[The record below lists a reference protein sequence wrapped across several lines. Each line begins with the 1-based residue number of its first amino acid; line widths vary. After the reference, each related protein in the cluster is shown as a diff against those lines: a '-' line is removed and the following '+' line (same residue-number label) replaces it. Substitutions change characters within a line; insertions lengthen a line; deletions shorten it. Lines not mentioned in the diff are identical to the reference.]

1 KTDALTVM
9 QFRVSSGKVSDTS
22 SVPAQLRPVPR
33 YPESEATNT
42 RLLTLDEY
50 QGKADESLLL
60 LLNNSYWH
68 DPITEKPALNSTE
81 IWSFLNPTDDTH
93 PIHLHAV
100 RFQILDRQ
108 RYDAWTY
115 GTKKE
120 LRLLGDRIPPGPGED
135 GW

>member
-1 KTDALTVM
+1 M
-9 QFRVSSGKVSDTS
+9 
-22 SVPAQLRPVPR
+22 PR
-33 YPESEATNT
+33 CPESEATNT

-60 LLNNSYWH
+60 LLNSSYWH

-81 IWSFLNPTDDTH
+81 IWTFLNPTDDTH

-108 RYDAWTY
+108 RYDPWTY

-120 LRLLGDRIPPGPGED
+120 LRLLGAQHSARARARRD
-135 GW
+135 GRT